1 MTLGPLMISLR
12 GTALERDER
21 EWLESPLVGGVILFT
36 RNYVSLDQLRGLV
49 DEIHGIRHPPL
60 LVAVDHEG
68 GRVQR
73 FGAPFTA
80 LPSARA
86 LGHLY
91 ERDLR
96 AGVTAAHAVG
106 WLLAAELRA
115 VDIDLAF
122 APVVDLD
129 LGLSEVIGDR
139 ALHAEADAVAK
150 LARAMFDGMGEAGM
164 VATAKHFP
172 THAGAIADSHTEPA
186 ADRRDLDE
194 LESDLKPYRALIR
207 AGLHS
212 VMLAHVSFPELDP
225 RPASLSPWWI
235 NVQLRGELEF
245 AGAVVSDD
253 MSMAGAALGGTMPRR
268 VRAALDAGCDLV
280 LVCNAPDEMPAVL
293 AALHGYEDPAAQLRL
308 MRLRGHGHRDWDE
321 LRAAADYERR
331 RRIVAGIDARP
342 GLELEG

>member
-1 MTLGPLMISLR
+1 MALGPLMISLR
-12 GTALERDER
+12 GPALERDER

-36 RNYVSLDQLRGLV
+36 RNFESLDQLRGLV

-73 FGAPFTA
+73 FGAPFKA
-80 LPSARA
+80 MPPARA
-86 LGHLY
+86 LGHVY
-91 ERDLR
+91 DRDPE
-96 AGVTAAHAVG
+96 AGVAGAHAVG

-139 ALHAEADAVAK
+139 ALHADADAVTR
-150 LARAMFDGMGEAGM
+150 LARALVDGMDEAGM

-172 THAGAIADSHTEPA
+172 THAGALADSHTEHA
-186 ADRRDLDE
+186 RDGRDLDE
-194 LESDLKPYRALIR
+194 LEADLRPYRALIR

-212 VMLAHVSFPELDP
+212 VMLAHVSYPALDP

-235 NVQLRGELEF
+235 GEQLRGELGF
-245 AGAVVSDD
+245 AGSVISDD
-253 MSMAGAALGGTMPRR
+253 MSMAGAAFGGDMPAR

-280 LVCNAPDEMPAVL
+280 LLCNASDEIPAVL
-293 AALHGYEDPAAQLRL
+293 GALEGYDDPAAQLRL
-308 MRLRGHGHRDWDE
+308 MRLRGFGHRDWDE
-321 LRAAADYERR
+321 LHAAADYERR
-331 RRIVAGIDARP
+331 RRVVDAIDVRP
-342 GLELEG
+342 ALELEG